1 MTVDR
6 VIVVGA
12 GPVGLTASMLL
23 AEQDIPVLILEADS
37 VISDD
42 LRASTFHSPTLDML
56 EPYGLTD
63 ELIAQGLICPTWQIR
78 MHATGEKAVFDLS
91 LISDATAHPYRL
103 QCEQAKLC
111 RLLADSF
118 SDDDRIDIQYSTK
131 VTGISQTDETVE
143 VLTERADDGA
153 EETLTARYVIGA
165 DGAGSVVR
173 ESLGLEFKG
182 STYPETTVLA
192 STTFPFQDY
201 IEGLSNVSYCW
212 SEGGNFA
219 LLRLKDFW
227 RCSLYYDP
235 DLTFEEATS
244 DERIQFQLNDVLP
257 NPEPYEIVDVRPYRV
272 HQRIVDTYRVGRIL
286 LAGDAA
292 HINSPSGGM
301 GMNGGIHDAFSLA
314 EKLSEIWRGGDDS
327 LLDLYT
333 RQRRLVAESAI
344 LRQADLNRRR
354 MAQKDPDARARA
366 LADLQETTADP
377 EKARDYLLKSSMI
390 AGLQMAASIK

>member
-1 MTVDR
+1 M
-6 VIVVGA
+6 
-12 GPVGLTASMLL
+12 
-23 AEQDIPVLILEADS
+23 
-37 VISDD
+37 
-42 LRASTFHSPTLDML
+42 
-56 EPYGLTD
+56 
-63 ELIAQGLICPTWQIR
+63 
-78 MHATGEKAVFDLS
+78 
-91 LISDATAHPYRL
+91 
-103 QCEQAKLC
+103 
-111 RLLADSF
+111 
-118 SDDDRIDIQYSTK
+118 
-131 VTGISQTDETVE
+131 
-143 VLTERADDGA
+143 LTERVDGGA

-201 IEGLSNVSYCW
+201 IDGLSNVSYCW
-212 SEGGNFA
+212 SEVGNFA

-257 NPEPYEIVDVRPYRV
+257 KPEPYEIVDVRPYRV

-314 EKLSEIWRGGDDS
+314 EKLSEVWRGGDDS

-344 LRQADLNRRR
+344 LRQADLNRSR
-354 MAQKDPDARARA
+354 MAQKNPNARARA
-366 LADLQETTADP
+366 LADLQATTADP

>member
-1 MTVDR
+1 MNSDR
-6 VIVVGA
+6 VIIVGA
-12 GPVGLTASMLL
+12 GPVGLTAGMLL
-23 AEQDIPVLILEADS
+23 AEKDIPVLILEAGS

-42 LRASTFHSPTLDML
+42 LRASTFHPQTLDML

-91 LISDATAHPYRL
+91 LISDETVHPYRL

-111 RLLADSF
+111 RLLADRF

-143 VLTERADDGA
+143 VLTERVDGGA

-173 ESLGLEFKG
+173 ESLGLKFKG

-201 IEGLSNVSYCW
+201 IDGLSNVSYCW

-227 RCSLYYDP
+227 RCSFYYDP

-244 DERIQFQLNDVLP
+244 DE
-257 NPEPYEIVDVRPYRV
+257 ERPAR
-272 HQRIVDTYRVGRIL
+272 HSAQTARIL
-286 LAGDAA
+286 QCAVRGALLCTSRGGTGRTRRSSPPASCTSGSSSHSRIAA
-292 HINSPSGGM
+292 HTLAVTAPSPPSR
-301 GMNGGIHDAFSLA
+301 AALA
-314 EKLSEIWRGGDDS
+314 LLATRSDDS
-327 LLDLYT
+327 PWYW
-333 RQRRLVAESAI
+333 RRSECPT
-344 LRQADLNRRR
+344 
-354 MAQKDPDARARA
+354 MAH
-366 LADLQETTADP
+366 
-377 EKARDYLLKSSMI
+377 
-390 AGLQMAASIK
+390 